1 MIIFSQ
7 LQLSHRPIANW
18 EGIPD
23 DVDDALQYDNGYTY
37 FFKKG
42 EYYRFNDRY
51 FKVNNLYYLY
61 LKVLFKVHK
70 D

>member
-1 MIIFSQ
+1 M
-7 LQLSHRPIANW
+7 
-18 EGIPD
+18 
-23 DVDDALQYDNGYTY
+23 DDALQYDNGYTY

>member
-1 MIIFSQ
+1 MIIFYHNSNFPI
-7 LQLSHRPIANW
+7 HRPIANW

-51 FKVNNLYYLY
+51 FKVKHLY
-61 LKVLFKVHK
+61 FTS
-70 D
+70 